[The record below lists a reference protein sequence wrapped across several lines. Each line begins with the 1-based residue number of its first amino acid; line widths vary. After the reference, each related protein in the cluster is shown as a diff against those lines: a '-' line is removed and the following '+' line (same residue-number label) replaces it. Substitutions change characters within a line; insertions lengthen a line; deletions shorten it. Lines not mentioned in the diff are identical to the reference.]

1 MGKSALVS
9 KVIERAR
16 AEYGSSVR
24 VLMAQSSAIFKD
36 LDPLQARQPS
46 HPIPSSDVE
55 VIPWDSTRERG
66 LSLGIFIFF
75 KGKERGN
82 PWTGL
87 GEAAVCCAAAP
98 SSSPASLPRFK
109 DAQEL

>member
-46 HPIPSSDVE
+46 HP
-55 VIPWDSTRERG
+55 VIVNGSEGTP
-66 LSLGIFIFF
+66 LG
-75 KGKERGN
+75 
-82 PWTGL
+82 
-87 GEAAVCCAAAP
+87 
-98 SSSPASLPRFK
+98 
-109 DAQEL
+109 